1 METDLKTMFSRNF
14 ETEEIPKGPAQ
25 ASCASQISEVRGLD
39 NLKLTRFYPRGSVLF
54 SEGQRPRGVYVLC
67 EGRAKVSVASAEGKT
82 LVLRIAEVG
91 DLLGMNAVL
100 MGRPA
105 GATVETLERCRID
118 FIPKEGFLRSLE
130 RDEKGYLLV
139 ARALS
144 EKLSGVMDHARLLLL
159 SEKASQK
166 LAKLLVRWCDEQGQR
181 SPDGVRIDYGYTHAE
196 LAQLICTSRET
207 VTRLLGDFQRMQIL
221 NLTPQGVVIRNRKT
235 LEAMTRS

>member
-1 METDLKTMFSRNF
+1 
-14 ETEEIPKGPAQ
+14 
-25 ASCASQISEVRGLD
+25 
-39 NLKLTRFYPRGSVLF
+39 
-54 SEGQRPRGVYVLC
+54 VYVLC

-100 MGRPA
+100 MGKPA

-118 FIPKEGFLRSLE
+118 FIPKDAFLKSLE
-130 RDEKGYLLV
+130 RDAKGYLFV

-144 EKLSGVMDHARLLLL
+144 EKLSGVMEHARLLLL
-159 SEKASQK
+159 SDTASQK
-166 LAKLLVRWCDEQGQR
+166 LAKLLVRWCDGQGQR
-181 SPDGVRIDYGYTHAE
+181 SPDGIRIDHGYTHAE

-221 NLTPQGVVIRNRKT
+221 SPTSQGIVVRNRKT